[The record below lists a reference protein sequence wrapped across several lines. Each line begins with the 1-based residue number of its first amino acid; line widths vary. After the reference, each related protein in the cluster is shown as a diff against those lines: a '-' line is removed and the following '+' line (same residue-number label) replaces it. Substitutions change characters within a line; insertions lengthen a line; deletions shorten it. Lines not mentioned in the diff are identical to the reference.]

1 MAGPKIR
8 VLGNDRIAVRDGY
21 RAANGVGLLIDSDET
36 IPISIDWSGWLGSDT
51 ISSVANSATGA
62 TISGA
67 SNTATTAAFKA
78 QSSGSGIIEH
88 RITTAAGAVKE
99 LPIFINGTS
108 GFYGG
113 TGLYE

>member
-1 MAGPKIR
+1 MPGPQIR
-8 VLGNDRIAVRDGY
+8 VLGNDRIATRECSRVN
-21 RAANGVGLLIDSDET
+21 NGVALTMDSDET
-36 IPISIDWSGWLGSDT
+36 IPVSIDWSGYLGSDT

-67 SNTATTAAFKA
+67 ANTTTSASFNI
-78 QSSGSGIIEH
+78 SSAGSGIIEH
-88 RITTAAGAVKE
+88 RITTATGAIKE

-113 TGLYE
+113 RTYYD